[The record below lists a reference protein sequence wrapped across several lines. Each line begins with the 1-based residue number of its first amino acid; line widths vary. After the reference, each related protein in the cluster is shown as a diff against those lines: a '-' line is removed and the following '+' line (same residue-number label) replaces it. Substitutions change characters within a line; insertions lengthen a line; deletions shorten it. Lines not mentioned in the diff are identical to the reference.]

1 MSHSIPRSRILIFMI
16 AVSFFGLFLVV
27 TLAINPPIIEENLP
41 WRKPLIGSIF
51 GSICL
56 LGIIAVF
63 FPKQCSAMFHSAKR
77 EHNISANEKAV
88 DSHESAPNLRGH
100 HPDCGSFSAHVVQI
114 GNKTFCAACTG
125 LLLGAL
131 MTLAGTTLYF
141 VGYWHIE
148 QNAFLAVFV
157 GTLGVGL
164 GLFQFEFRSSVRL
177 VMNASFVLGTFLA
190 MVGIDEIIQSLF
202 ADLFLVVLTVFWL
215 LTRILLSQWDHW
227 RICYTCRTPCEAY
240 QKPKKSS
247 VSAAQPTDGAND
259 NQYS

>member
-1 MSHSIPRSRILIFMI
+1 MSHSLPRSPILIFMI

-27 TLAINPPIIEENLP
+27 TLAIKPPIIQETLP
-41 WRKPLIGSIF
+41 WRKPVIGSIF
-51 GSICL
+51 GAICL

-63 FPKQCSAMFHSAKR
+63 FPKQCSAMFHSAR
-77 EHNISANEKAV
+77 GEGDISASERAV

-100 HPDCGSFSAHVVQI
+100 HPDCGSFSAHVVRI
-114 GNKTFCAACTG
+114 SSKTFCAACTG
-125 LLLGAL
+125 LLFGAL
-131 MTLAGTTLYF
+131 MALAGTTMYF
-141 VGYWHIE
+141 LGYWHIE
-148 QNAFLAVFV
+148 QKAFLAVFV

-164 GLFQFEFRSSVRL
+164 GLFQFEFRSFVRL
-177 VMNASFVLGTFLA
+177 VVNTFFVLGAFLA
-190 MVGIDEIIQSLF
+190 LVGIDEIIQSLL

-247 VSAAQPTDGAND
+247 VSAAQSVESPDD
-259 NQYS
+259 H